1 MSALGLGVLFVIIFT
16 LGIAWLIWALDVR
29 MARGRQVCQ
38 LPFPLDDLGYAH
50 GPKLQSGLQ
59 PLRVMAGSMLVFFA
73 AMGAVFVGKLATMQ
87 PDDAAAVFQ
96 AYPLLQSR
104 SPVLPWLCRVLVA
117 SRRGL
122 VRLGADPD
130 AICHPNWQQVYLGLR
145 CL

>member
-96 AYPLLQSR
+96 AYPLLQSLWGLIMGLG
-104 SPVLPWLCRVLVA
+104 PITCVA
-117 SRRGL
+117 MAVPGTCCIKAG
-122 VRLGADPD
+122 LGAP
-130 AICHPNWQQVYLGLR
+130 R
-145 CL
+145 RRS